1 VIDDGPSGV
10 FVVEAESGVLARD
23 VDIEK
28 DGVTFRTPTN
38 HKLKNQFKLQKGFEK
53 K

>member
-1 VIDDGPSGV
+1 VIEDGPSGI

-38 HKLKNQFKLQKGFEK
+38 HKLKNQFKIKTKF
-53 K
+53 